1 MRSRLPLDIPSEGIF
16 YNEGIDALIAQRKGE
31 LESSAGIEAE
41 LVAHEAFSK
50 LRVVEIMI
58 GIEIGDD
65 LVDLFSRYLLFL
77 QILAHLEF

>member
-1 MRSRLPLDIPSEGIF
+1 MKESMPLSRSAKVSLRRPQGLKRS
-16 YNEGIDALIAQRKGE
+16 
-31 LESSAGIEAE
+31 